1 MTCYRLRMSYF
12 CLQLTTATS
21 GIFSIIFVIRGT
33 SGVEQLR
40 NTSIHL
46 KREIKNAILIDA
58 FYYKFPKSEQALQRN
73 WLTFVGVWP
82 LYSLVSFVPPVS
94 LVSSVSPVFP
104 CGTRILFLHW
114 TKLGC
119 KFKSQRG
126 YFQIFFVSLFCF
138 MVFLP
143 FGWSPF
149 ILITDSF

>member
-1 MTCYRLRMSYF
+1 MTYYRLRMSYF

-46 KREIKNAILIDA
+46 KREIKICDSYWCILLQICEERASTSEELIDFCRGVA
-58 FYYKFPKSEQALQRN
+58 PVFPCVLCA
-73 WLTFVGVWP
+73 
-82 LYSLVSFVPPVS
+82 PVS
-94 LVSSVSPVFP
+94 LVSSVSPVSP
-104 CGTRILFLHW
+104 CGMRILFLHW